1 MNFSEPEN
9 PLPPEN
15 ARGSERAGEP
25 SAEFPG
31 GASPQFPG
39 PPSPPQPENFPEDI
53 RTPWG
58 GGELL
63 LLLGF
68 AIGSLFF
75 LDTILELFLIAHYH
89 LNRAQLMHLVRDNA
103 GVAVGFQALWS
114 GAIFLF
120 LFLMIRQY
128 NGAPFW
134 ASLRWRA
141 LRPKNRPP
149 ALIYTSC
156 IFGGIALAVLVGIFS
171 RFAGQTK
178 NLPIEKLFQTRSDII
193 WFAAFGICV
202 APFFEET
209 IFRGYL
215 YPVFARKMGIPLGIF
230 VTGLLFGL
238 MHAVQLWG
246 GWAQIAMLIF
256 VGIVLT
262 AARART
268 GSVLASYLIHLS
280 YNSFLFFG
288 YFVATSGLKNI
299 PHVH

>member
-1 MNFSEPEN
+1 MTFSEPEN
-9 PLPPEN
+9 PLPPEH
-15 ARGSERAGEP
+15 AQAGEP
-25 SAEFPG
+25 SGETPPQFP
-31 GASPQFPG
+31 GASPQFL
-39 PPSPPQPENFPEDI
+39 PPEPEDKNIPEDI

-75 LDTILELFLIAHYH
+75 LDTILELFLIAHFH

-114 GAIFLF
+114 GVIFLF

-134 ASLRWRA
+134 ESLRWRA
-141 LRPKNRPP
+141 LRPRNSPP
-149 ALIYTSC
+149 ALIYTAC

-171 RFAGQTK
+171 HFAGEKK
-178 NLPIEKLFQTRSDII
+178 NLPVEKLFQTRADII
-193 WFAAFGICV
+193 WFAVFGICV

-215 YPVFARKMGIPLGIF
+215 YPVFARKWEF
-230 VTGLLFGL
+230 RWEF
-238 MHAVQLWG
+238 
-246 GWAQIAMLIF
+246 
-256 VGIVLT
+256 
-262 AARART
+262 
-268 GSVLASYLIHLS
+268 LS
-280 YNSFLFFG
+280 PDSSLE
-288 YFVATSGLKNI
+288 
-299 PHVH
+299 